1 MRAVLT
7 CVGLAAAIFFAF
19 PVQEMLP
26 PVLHFYGARILLVPA
41 LFTYGALAFPMPAM
55 LGLAVLTGLLSD
67 LAYLHVAAGRVEI
80 GLGWSIVYFVIAG
93 LLAGGFRPMFLR
105 GHWWIHIPVAVLATS
120 LFLALQFLMITL
132 RREGF
137 VFNEVA
143 AWRIV
148 GSGLMAGLVS
158 PLIHGVVWLAMGR
171 EANPAK
177 YFQRT

>member
-1 MRAVLT
+1 MRAVLAY
-7 CVGLAAAIFFAF
+7 VAVVASIFMAF

-26 PVLHFYGARILLVPA
+26 PVLHFFGARILLVPA
-41 LFTYGALAFPMPAM
+41 LFTYGALAFPLPAM
-55 LGLAVLTGLLSD
+55 LGLAVITGLLSD
-67 LAYLHVAAGRVEI
+67 LAYLHVVAGRVEI

-93 LLAGGFRPMFLR
+93 LVAGGFRPMFLR
-105 GHWWIHIPVAVLATS
+105 GHWWIHIPVAVLVTS
-120 LFLALQFLMITL
+120 MYLALQFLMITL

-158 PLIHGVVWLAMGR
+158 PFIHGAVWLAMGR

-177 YFQRT
+177 HFVRA